1 MAVELGHAARIGR
14 ARPSHRQAR
23 GKLRESLPPASVAAH
38 GGAAREPSGLR
49 RDGASACGVVSVA
62 DDAAGAALWLAP
74 GRWPL
79 APSEQLRVLP
89 TELRVFG
96 RWPRRGIGGLRALDR
111 HHPSEPHW
119 YLDYIGVHPH
129 AQGRGSGSAL
139 LAPMLARCDAE
150 GAPAYLNAGSP
161 RSRELYRRHGFEV
174 TAELRLPFGG
184 PPLWRMWRVPRTP
197 R

>member
-23 GKLRESLPPASVAAH
+23 GKLRESLPPASVGAH

-161 RSRELYRRHGFEV
+161 RSRELYRRRGFEV